1 MLSLLHLYFISFVFS
16 VLVGVYFSMFNM
28 EPVGDFSI
36 WIYISLR
43 SQNVGFLERKCQQT
57 GCLYSVMLESDF
69 SAAVVTE
76 KKLTEVVKYKHQSF
90 FFFFFLSY
98 I

>member
-1 MLSLLHLYFISFVFS
+1 M
-16 VLVGVYFSMFNM
+16 
-28 EPVGDFSI
+28 
-36 WIYISLR
+36 
-43 SQNVGFLERKCQQT
+43 GFLERKWQQT

-90 FFFFFLSY
+90 FFYHTSEFLYVGKSSAILWKGSILDALSFGLCY
-98 I
+98 LRVEG

>member
-1 MLSLLHLYFISFVFS
+1 
-16 VLVGVYFSMFNM
+16 MFNM

-90 FFFFFLSY
+90 FFFFSIIHLSFFMWENEVPFSGKVAF
-98 I
+98 